1 MIKHTFAAFCI
12 SGFLSFGVGL
22 PLAAQIETSPE
33 VLNEDEQ
40 EAVTDDTE
48 VIEGDDSLG
57 LPGVGDFPE
66 DGGLSGADGETAEG
80 VIRLEI
86 DGESTYYAPVE
97 LDETQFD
104 TTDIPTYRL
113 DSSTTTVD
121 DGATVEEDGGMVT
134 FPPADSVEDLEPE
147 DILGE

>member
-1 MIKHTFAAFCI
+1 MNHKFVAFCI
-12 SGFLSFGVGL
+12 GGLLSFGVSL
-22 PLAAQIETSPE
+22 PLAAQIETPPE
-33 VLNEDEQ
+33 VLDEEAQ
-40 EAVTDDTE
+40 EGVTDDPE

-57 LPGVGDFPE
+57 LPGVGDFPD
-66 DGGLSGADGETAEG
+66 DGGLPEVGTDSTEG

-86 DGESTYYAPVE
+86 DGESMYYAPVE
-97 LDETQFD
+97 LDETQLD